1 VEGEIIWVVRVDGD
15 KFVVSVDMVLW
26 GLLGMEEIEW
36 KASKDL
42 EWESWAM
49 IYVSVVV
56 QWDFGDELG
65 EYEYWFEKYGWNK
78 LGESVEMVA

>member
-1 VEGEIIWVVRVDGD
+1 MGGEGWIQSDGD

-42 EWESWAM
+42 E
-49 IYVSVVV
+49 
-56 QWDFGDELG
+56 
-65 EYEYWFEKYGWNK
+65 
-78 LGESVEMVA
+78 